1 MSEWVN
7 EKMSGVKTHKDLEIW
22 QRGIAFVTEIYKVT
36 KLFPREE
43 LYGLRA
49 QMRRA
54 AVSFPSNV
62 AEGAARSSRREYVQ
76 FLYIALSSL
85 SEIETQLMIA
95 ANLTYLNA
103 RDLLN
108 DVEVLRR
115 MTLNFIKYQKAR
127 T

>member
-22 QRGIAFVTEIYKVT
+22 QRGIGFVTEIYKVT

-95 ANLTYLNA
+95 ENLRYLNA

-115 MTLNFIKYQKAR
+115 MTLNFIKYQKAKA
-127 T
+127 